1 MSRKRCFGNPPAS
14 DVGSSQ
20 EEKLPRRFYSLS
32 VQIMRNKDDYYH
44 ALEQAQRGSLDI
56 TAWLT

>member
-1 MSRKRCFGNPPAS
+1 VAPI
-14 DVGSSQ
+14 D

-32 VQIMRNKDDYYH
+32 VQILRNKDDYYH

-56 TAWLT
+56 TA